1 MLEHGN
7 GETEIQVKKAAAC
20 GRRAFLDGNS
30 LAKSV
35 VLLPAVP
42 RRFLAAVV
50 FGVGRAAS
58 GIFED

>member
-7 GETEIQVKKAAAC
+7 GETEIQVKKAAAY

-30 LAKSV
+30 LGKSV
-35 VLLPAVP
+35 VLLPTVP
-42 RRFLAAVV
+42 RICLAAVV

-58 GIFED
+58 GIFEN